1 MEAISRWTRSAG
13 PLNSTRWVSSL
24 VCAVRMMGSVKVSI
38 ALVNTGHRYLDQR
51 MRV

>member
-1 MEAISRWTRSAG
+1 
-13 PLNSTRWVSSL
+13 VD
-24 VCAVRMMGSVKVSI
+24 AVGWPVEFDQVGVEFGVRGADDGSVKVSI

>member
-1 MEAISRWTRSAG
+1 MD
-13 PLNSTRWVSSL
+13 
-24 VCAVRMMGSVKVSI
+24 AVGWPVEFDQVGVEFGVRGADDGSVKVST